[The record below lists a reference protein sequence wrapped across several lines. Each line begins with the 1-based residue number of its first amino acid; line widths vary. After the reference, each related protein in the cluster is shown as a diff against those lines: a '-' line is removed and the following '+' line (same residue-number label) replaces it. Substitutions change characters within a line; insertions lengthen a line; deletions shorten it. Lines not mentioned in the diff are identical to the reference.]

1 MSLKCIS
8 SGHFYRYSSLFRP
21 NFAQRARSLGA
32 SSTRWNTQHTCAGPT
47 ECARPHVHPPP
58 AQHPTHS
65 AAAHT
70 TTYSSVA
77 AVINSYSL
85 SAQLGVALRH
95 QLTPRRHGPNQSQ
108 VHERAISTG
117 YLNEICRGLWAAGF
131 GCVIPT
137 TLGAA
142 PNCARVPRILGSS
155 DILGKP
161 FF

>member
-1 MSLKCIS
+1 MATFTDILPFPPK
-8 SGHFYRYSSLFRP
+8 FRS
-21 NFAQRARSLGA
+21 ARTTCAPCESAGA
-32 SSTRWNTQHTCAGPT
+32 STGNTQHTCAGPT

-58 AQHPTHS
+58 AQHPTHN

-70 TTYSSVA
+70 TTYSSVVQQSSTA
-77 AVINSYSL
+77 TALARSSASRSATNSPPV
-85 SAQLGVALRH
+85 SAW
-95 QLTPRRHGPNQSQ
+95 SQ
-108 VHERAISTG
+108 PISSTQRAISTG
-117 YLNEICRGLWAAGF
+117 YLNEICRGLCAAGF

-137 TLGAA
+137 TSGAA